1 MLTGRSDPPRFAFAP
16 GCFYPTRLHMTSP
29 LPPIASPCV
38 GVCTLDADGYCVGC
52 LRTGD
57 EIGAWR
63 SLDDRERARFM
74 DEVLPQ
80 REVER
85 VRA

>member
-1 MLTGRSDPPRFAFAP
+1 MP
-16 GCFYPTRLHMTSP
+16 GIVNTPSSP
-29 LPPIASPCV
+29 QAIPSPCI
-38 GVCTLDADGYCVGC
+38 GVCTLDAAGYCVGC

-57 EIGAWR
+57 EIAVWR
-63 SLDDRERARFM
+63 TLDDAERSRFM

-80 REVER
+80 REAER

>member
-1 MLTGRSDPPRFAFAP
+1 MNVTGPAP
-16 GCFYPTRLHMTSP
+16 LQAI
-29 LPPIASPCV
+29 LSPCV

-57 EIGAWR
+57 EIAVWR
-63 SLDDRERARFM
+63 SLDDAERNRFM

-80 REVER
+80 REAER
-85 VRA
+85 VRS